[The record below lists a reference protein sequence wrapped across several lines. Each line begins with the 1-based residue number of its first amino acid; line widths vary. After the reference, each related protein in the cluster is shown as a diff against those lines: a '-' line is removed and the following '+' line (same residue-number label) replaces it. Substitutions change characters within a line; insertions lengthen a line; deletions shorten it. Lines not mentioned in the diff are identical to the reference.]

1 MNWLREEYW
10 VFVGIHNDDIT
21 EMKWSDC
28 PIRGDRRRRTCN
40 AFKAQLGNWEVTFKS
55 KECICLHFLGLI
67 FMTYTTDV
75 HVFISYR
82 LDNPDNA
89 AVCCFL
95 FTHCV
100 RSIELHTCMLPL
112 FYKKEHCIVQ
122 GGFFNW
128 SARFS
133 VPKRKT
139 SCSQPG
145 LVFRWLSKFFFHFG
159 TKNWADQLKKHPV

>member
-21 EMKWSDC
+21 EMKWTDC

-67 FMTYTTDV
+67 FVTYTTDV

-112 FYKKEHCIVQ
+112 FYKKEHCIVRWHYYLSS
-122 GGFFNW
+122 FLVTINNH
-128 SARFS
+128 SIIL
-133 VPKRKT
+133 T
-139 SCSQPG
+139 SRGHLNKNGQIRSRCLAAALNRRG
-145 LVFRWLSKFFFHFG
+145 DHHDLS
-159 TKNWADQLKKHPV
+159 